1 MPCAQVVQ
9 RSKIL
14 PSLVQL
20 LVQGQEALTACG
32 DVVTPKWLAPLLLLI
47 DLLEKVAM
55 CTQRRD
61 KMYKVRGLKIFYT
74 GSICYLYIY
83 VCEDIVILY
92 RKYYYRLYN
101 AAGRSPSVTLW
112 GPVTPILNK
121 VVLIQA
127 EIGTAADVSVILS
140 C

>member
-32 DVVTPKWLAPLLLLI
+32 EVVTPKWLAPLLLLI

-61 KMYKVRGLKIFYT
+61 KMYKVSGLKIHYT
-74 GSICYLYIY
+74 GSICCMC
-83 VCEDIVILY
+83 VDIVILY
-92 RKYYYRLYN
+92 REYFYGLQN
-101 AAGRSPSVTLW
+101 MAGRIPFVT
-112 GPVTPILNK
+112 
-121 VVLIQA
+121 
-127 EIGTAADVSVILS
+127 
-140 C
+140 

>member
-32 DVVTPKWLAPLLLLI
+32 EVLTPKWLAPLLLLI

-61 KMYKVRGLKIFYT
+61 KMYKVSGLEICYT
-74 GSICYLYIY
+74 GI
-83 VCEDIVILY
+83 VCFVCVC
-92 RKYYYRLYN
+92 
-101 AAGRSPSVTLW
+101 GGGTLSFCVENIFMAFTMW
-112 GPVTPILNK
+112 LGGAL
-121 VVLIQA
+121 
-127 EIGTAADVSVILS
+127 LS
-140 C
+140 CGGGL

>member
-32 DVVTPKWLAPLLLLI
+32 EVVTPKWLAPLLLLI

-55 CTQRRD
+55 CTQRRE
-61 KMYKVRGLKIFYT
+61 KMYKVSGLKFFLHWKHMFLYT
-74 GSICYLYIY
+74 GSAKKMYTHFNERKLYG
-83 VCEDIVILY
+83 V
-92 RKYYYRLYN
+92 
-101 AAGRSPSVTLW
+101 
-112 GPVTPILNK
+112 
-121 VVLIQA
+121 
-127 EIGTAADVSVILS
+127 
-140 C
+140 

>member
-32 DVVTPKWLAPLLLLI
+32 EVVTPKWLAPLLLLI

-61 KMYKVRGLKIFYT
+61 KMYKVSGLKICYT
-74 GSICYLYIY
+74 GSICCLCLC
-83 VCEDIVILY
+83 VCARTCVH
-92 RKYYYRLYN
+92 
-101 AAGRSPSVTLW
+101 AQTLQCGW
-112 GPVTPILNK
+112 EEPFCH
-121 VVLIQA
+121 VV
-127 EIGTAADVSVILS
+127 GV
-140 C
+140 CNPHFKM

>member
-1 MPCAQVVQ
+1 MRVPCAQVVQ

-32 DVVTPKWLAPLLLLI
+32 EVLTPKWLAPLLLLI

-61 KMYKVRGLKIFYT
+61 KMYKVGGLKICYT
-74 GSICYLYIY
+74 GSICC
-83 VCEDIVILY
+83 VCVCVCGHCHFFIESILTDFTMW
-92 RKYYYRLYN
+92 LGG
-101 AAGRSPSVTLW
+101 AL
-112 GPVTPILNK
+112 
-121 VVLIQA
+121 
-127 EIGTAADVSVILS
+127 LS
-140 C
+140 HGGGL

>member
-1 MPCAQVVQ
+1 MFNFVLGLFFSVLNQVFQEMRVPCAQVVQ

-32 DVVTPKWLAPLLLLI
+32 EVVTPKWLAPLLLLI

-61 KMYKVRGLKIFYT
+61 KMYKVSGLKICYT
-74 GSICYLYIY
+74 WSVCYT
-83 VCEDIVILY
+83 
-92 RKYYYRLYN
+92 RQSQN
-101 AAGRSPSVTLW
+101 
-112 GPVTPILNK
+112 
-121 VVLIQA
+121 
-127 EIGTAADVSVILS
+127 
-140 C
+140 

>member
-1 MPCAQVVQ
+1 MFNFVLGLFFSVLNQVFQEMRVPCAQVVQ

-32 DVVTPKWLAPLLLLI
+32 EVVTPKWLAPLLLLI

-61 KMYKVRGLKIFYT
+61 KMYKVSGLE
-74 GSICYLYIY
+74 ICYTWS
-83 VCEDIVILY
+83 V
-92 RKYYYRLYN
+92 YYTRQSQN
-101 AAGRSPSVTLW
+101 
-112 GPVTPILNK
+112 
-121 VVLIQA
+121 
-127 EIGTAADVSVILS
+127 
-140 C
+140 

>member
-1 MPCAQVVQ
+1 VPCAQVVQ

-32 DVVTPKWLAPLLLLI
+32 EVVTPKWLAPLLLLI

-61 KMYKVRGLKIFYT
+61 KMYKVSGLKICYT
-74 GSICYLYIY
+74 GSVCYIY
-83 VCEDIVILY
+83 VCMFVDIVILY
-92 RKYYYRLYN
+92 RKYFYGLYN
-101 AAGRSPSVTLW
+101 VAGRSPSVTWW
-112 GPVTPILNK
+112 GP
-121 VVLIQA
+121 
-127 EIGTAADVSVILS
+127 
-140 C
+140 

>member
-20 LVQGQEALTACG
+20 LVRGQEALTACG
-32 DVVTPKWLAPLLLLI
+32 EVVTPKWLAPLLLLI

-61 KMYKVRGLKIFYT
+61 KMYKVSDLKIFYT
-74 GSICYLYIY
+74 GSICYLYMC
-83 VCEDIVILY
+83 VCVC
-92 RKYYYRLYN
+92 
-101 AAGRSPSVTLW
+101 VC
-112 GPVTPILNK
+112 VC
-121 VVLIQA
+121 V
-127 EIGTAADVSVILS
+127 
-140 C
+140 

>member
-1 MPCAQVVQ
+1 MRVPCAQVVQ

-32 DVVTPKWLAPLLLLI
+32 EVVTPKWLAPLLLLI

-61 KMYKVRGLKIFYT
+61 KMYKVSGLKICYT
-74 GSICYLYIY
+74 GSICFMYMC
-83 VCEDIVILY
+83 VDIVILY
-92 RKYYYRLYN
+92 RK
-101 AAGRSPSVTLW
+101 
-112 GPVTPILNK
+112 
-121 VVLIQA
+121 
-127 EIGTAADVSVILS
+127 
-140 C
+140 